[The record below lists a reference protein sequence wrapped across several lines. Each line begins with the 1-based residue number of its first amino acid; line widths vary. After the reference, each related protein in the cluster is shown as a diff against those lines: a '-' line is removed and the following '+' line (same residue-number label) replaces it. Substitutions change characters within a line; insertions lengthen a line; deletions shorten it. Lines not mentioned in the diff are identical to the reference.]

1 MTDTRIDEKAL
12 ERRAVAV
19 ANLQNTEEVYGA
31 RDKFLKAPTGENWRH
46 VLEAVWDEITAARKE
61 AGFVEVPG
69 WRPIETAPNN
79 GTEVLGCCSGNY
91 DAEVV
96 WFGSCETLDLS
107 DSEAE
112 KIDEETFWAETWW
125 TNERDG
131 ACRLEGDVAP
141 THWMPKPPA
150 MIAKAT

>member
-1 MTDTRIDEKAL
+1 MGVIKLNSAAFACAMSACD
-12 ERRAVAV
+12 
-19 ANLQNTEEVYGA
+19 Q
-31 RDKFLKAPTGENWRH
+31 
-46 VLEAVWDEITAARKE
+46 TAADFGERVGGGYEDAIARAAVYAYLAAQEE
-61 AGFVEVPG
+61 AGFVEVQG
-69 WRPIETAPNN
+69 WRPTETAPKD
-79 GTEVLGCCSGNY
+79 GTEVLGCCPKNY

-96 WFGSCETLDLS
+96 WFGSCETLGLS

-125 TNERDG
+125 TNARDG